1 MPGETGNCLFTR
13 LVAHR
18 IVGKLGNQA
27 QMDMQLYPGE
37 VRVLPV
43 GAFIWLCYNNLPIKW

>member
-1 MPGETGNCLFTR
+1 MPLLRGKLGSFLPLR

-18 IVGKLGNQA
+18 IVGKLDNQA

-37 VRVLPV
+37 VRVLP
-43 GAFIWLCYNNLPIKW
+43 IIM